1 MGTNGN
7 GQFLESE
14 LIHRKVKV
22 DNEWQTRTFPVVG
35 GRLRILHENN
45 DHLGIQT
52 EIIRL
57 DNDFVVVKAA
67 VESQRG
73 KFNGTGTASG
83 QRDAKLADSLV
94 ELAETRAIARALR
107 FGGIGV
113 EYTGAEEV
121 SHVVAADSEK
131 KQTGNKEPAPAFPEG
146 NGNGKV
152 AAKATSGA
160 AADEGS
166 KPKSAGMQTG
176 AGTVMNS
183 LKASKGSSIAIFG
196 TGAVGLAAVM
206 AARIVGPSPI
216 IGVDMKPKRLEVA
229 LELGATHVINNRQDD
244 VASHVTDITGSGVAY
259 VVETTGSWKMHRLA
273 IEVLNSHGTLAPLT
287 GATGTTSLKEG
298 QKTLSIIQGDAVPQ
312 RFIPQLIELYR
323 AGQFPFDRLVKFY
336 GFSEINK
343 AIADAKRGDAIK
355 PVLRI
360 SEV

>member
-1 MGTNGN
+1 MSTNGN

-22 DNEWQTRTFPVVG
+22 GDEWLTRTFPVVG

-121 SHVVAADSEK
+121 SHVAAADAEK
-131 KQTGNKEPAPAFPEG
+131 EQTGSKHPAQVFPEG
-146 NGNGKV
+146 NGNGK
-152 AAKATSGA
+152 AETKASSDAIDPGQN
-160 AADEGS
+160 GS
-166 KPKSAGMQTG
+166 KPQRCGIGQATQAQCRALYALTKRAKYQETDIGEMLARFDVSRFEDLPREA
-176 AGTVMNS
+176 
-183 LKASKGSSIAIFG
+183 ASN
-196 TGAVGLAAVM
+196 L
-206 AARIVGPSPI
+206 
-216 IGVDMKPKRLEVA
+216 IGHLQQEVA
-229 LELGATHVINNRQDD
+229 A
-244 VASHVTDITGSGVAY
+244 
-259 VVETTGSWKMHRLA
+259 
-273 IEVLNSHGTLAPLT
+273 
-287 GATGTTSLKEG
+287 
-298 QKTLSIIQGDAVPQ
+298 
-312 RFIPQLIELYR
+312 
-323 AGQFPFDRLVKFY
+323 
-336 GFSEINK
+336 
-343 AIADAKRGDAIK
+343 
-355 PVLRI
+355 
-360 SEV
+360 

>member
-7 GQFLESE
+7 GQFSESE

-57 DNDFVVVKAA
+57 DTDFVVVKAA

-121 SHVVAADSEK
+121 SHVAAAVGEREQSGS
-131 KQTGNKEPAPAFPEG
+131 KQHAPVFPEG

-152 AAKATSGA
+152 AAKATDGA

-166 KPKSAGMQTG
+166 KPKSGG
-176 AGTVMNS
+176 NGTVTQAQCRALYALTKRANYQEADIGEMLARFDVS
-183 LKASKGSSIAIFG
+183 RFEDLTRESAS
-196 TGAVGLAAVM
+196 
-206 AARIVGPSPI
+206 
-216 IGVDMKPKRLEVA
+216 
-229 LELGATHVINNRQDD
+229 
-244 VASHVTDITGSGVAY
+244 
-259 VVETTGSWKMHRLA
+259 
-273 IEVLNSHGTLAPLT
+273 
-287 GATGTTSLKEG
+287 
-298 QKTLSIIQGDAVPQ
+298 
-312 RFIPQLIELYR
+312 QLIGNLQTQV
-323 AGQFPFDRLVKFY
+323 A
-336 GFSEINK
+336 
-343 AIADAKRGDAIK
+343 A
-355 PVLRI
+355 
-360 SEV
+360 